1 MTDRL
6 LSYVVVMTVFPASTA
21 TPVPTPMRLFA
32 HATNGIVMQ
41 QTRQTNVSFASSFFS
56 TQQGI
61 VPLNISIPMERMM
74 KPPSCSH
81 DHLLSPSPNLSLT
94 PRLLAYCGLN
104 WWMTTEVPHTRK
116 VRKGSSRLRMTEL
129 VYCVSLSPR
138 SYQRDTHRAEVEEQQ
153 HDDGGDV
160 QPQHGGTVL
169 ARRHPRE
176 KTRTT

>member
-1 MTDRL
+1 MT
-6 LSYVVVMTVFPASTA
+6 SK
-21 TPVPTPMRLFA
+21 
-32 HATNGIVMQ
+32 GIVMQ
-41 QTRQTNVSFASSFFS
+41 QTLETNASFASSFFS

-61 VPLNISIPMERMM
+61 VPLNISIPIERMI

-94 PRLLAYCGLN
+94 SLLLAYCGLN

-129 VYCVSLSPR
+129 VYCVSLPAH
-138 SYQRDTHRAEVEEQQ
+138 SYQRDTHGAEVEEQQ

-169 ARRHPRE
+169 ASRHARE
-176 KTRTT
+176 KPLTT